1 MNYKQIVK
9 KLEKRKAAIEKERD
23 KLCDLQTEV
32 DSLLDSLELADDNLQ
47 SAIDALSQF
56 IQEK

>member
-56 IQEK
+56 I